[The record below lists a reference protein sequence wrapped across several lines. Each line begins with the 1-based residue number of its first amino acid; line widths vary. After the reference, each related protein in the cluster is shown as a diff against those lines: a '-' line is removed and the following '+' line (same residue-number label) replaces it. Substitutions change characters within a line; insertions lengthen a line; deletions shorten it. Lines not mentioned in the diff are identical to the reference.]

1 MPPTDENPKARELA
15 DRYKQPYEDVVTWL
29 AEDFT
34 PPEIERACR
43 LGDKMEA
50 EPGDILAMLDAG
62 LDWRAVER
70 ALRVMPDPD
79 EGDEDDEVF
88 GPARYRTGRR

>member
-1 MPPTDENPKARELA
+1 
-15 DRYKQPYEDVVTWL
+15 
-29 AEDFT
+29 
-34 PPEIERACR
+34 
-43 LGDKMEA
+43 
-50 EPGDILAMLDAG
+50 MLDAG

-88 GPARYRTGRR
+88 GPARYRTGRQ

>member
-1 MPPTDENPKARELA
+1 MATWLDEN
-15 DRYKQPYEDVVTWL
+15 
-29 AEDFT
+29 FT
-34 PPEIERACR
+34 PAEIERACR
-43 LGDKMEA
+43 LGDEKEA

-79 EGDEDDEVF
+79 EDSADDDEVF